1 MKRKRIRALLLSTAL
16 VITQLPMVIMADDF
30 ETENTLVKSI
40 TDWTFINGEQLNNGN
55 LNLDN
60 ISKEN
65 QFSFDEVVAML
76 PTAIN
81 AYIEDEISPSI
92 IDIVGWSCEPFIQD
106 AEDNSLFGDYTFVAE
121 LASGYTLASE
131 ASAIEVRVLLSGTN
145 TYTEN
150 NYIEQGGIKI
160 IYDNGGK
167 VEYTEGSGFTLTKDG
182 SYIISGTWN
191 GTLNANYSN
200 PEAVITVEADVT
212 ADITFSSVDINVS
225 GTKGACAFAITPEG
239 EANITLADGSE
250 NTLKSGKYHAG
261 LEAPEGST
269 LNIDG
274 SGILEATGIGG
285 AGIGGGIGGGGGK
298 ITINGG
304 MVKATGSDDS
314 GAGIGGGGSG
324 AGIGGGGISY
334 DAGDGGEITIQGSAQ
349 VTATGYGGAGIGGG
363 FGEDNGGDG
372 GKITI
377 QGSAQ
382 VTATSYSGAGIGGG
396 IGNGSGGNG
405 GEITISSGTVIAK
418 STIGAGIGGGVGYT
432 FKNGNGGEITISGGT
447 VIAESTDGA
456 GIGGAGI
463 DQRQQNGGNGGNV
476 KISGVDTSIKTKSEN
491 SYDVGGG
498 HGRFS
503 FGTGGSLSVTD
514 GATLIMKNNGTNV
527 SNPIYQNCTIID
539 KNGNRTEYDSN
550 GNIIPTSS
558 SGSYTPSIPKDSYKI
573 SGNSINQS
581 ITRTNLRRLANAGM
595 GLTLE
600 SDMVVMSFD
609 PAALKAILANTTGS
623 KVTFTAMPADLSKSP
638 EIKTIIDSHS
648 AYDFSITYKNNKG
661 VNVPVNAE
669 FPAGSAAIQLNYTP
683 LENESLGR
691 LFMVYIDDKSIE
703 WLNHSS
709 YHNGFMMA
717 GVDHFSTYA
726 VAYKISTP
734 TYTDITDH
742 WAKNDIE
749 FAAARDL
756 FTVSKTNEFSPNASL
771 TYAEFITALGK
782 LAGIQFEASMTD
794 IKADAAYAPYI
805 DWAIQENIIPNRYEL
820 FNLNAPITREQMAD
834 VMMNYAK
841 QIGYIIPDTL
851 VSMPF
856 TDKNLISKESEKAVT
871 ALYQAGIIKGKD
883 GNRFDP
889 LAYVN
894 RAEGSAMLH
903 RFVEIMIDPDT
914 ANGWVRND
922 SGHWLYYQ
930 AGNILTG
937 WQTIDNLTYY
947 FNSYGEMHEGW
958 KLDSENEKWYF
969 WTNDGAVIGWK
980 FIYGKWYFFYED
992 GSMAAN
998 TIIEG
1003 YQLGS
1008 EGSIIY
1014 N

>member
-30 ETENTLVKSI
+30 KTENTLVKSI
-40 TDWTFINGEQLNNGN
+40 TDWTFINDEQLNNGN

-81 AYIEDEISPSI
+81 AYIEDEVSPSTI
-92 IDIVGWSCEPFIQD
+92 GIVGWSCDPFIQD
-106 AEDNSLFGDYTFVAE
+106 PEDNWPLIGDYTFVAE
-121 LASGYTLASE
+121 LANGYTLASE
-131 ASAIEVRVLLSGTN
+131 ASAIEVKVLLSGTN

-160 IYDNGGK
+160 IYDNGGM
-167 VEYTEGSGFTLTKDG
+167 VTYTEGSGFTLIKDG
-182 SYIISGTWN
+182 SYIISGTWSGSLSASAYN
-191 GTLNANYSN
+191 SQF
-200 PEAVITVEADVT
+200 VITVPFGVT
-212 ADITFSSVDINVS
+212 ANVTLDSVTINVNS
-225 GTKGACAFAITPEG
+225 TDYAGAFLVTAGGT
-239 EANITLADGSE
+239 ANIAFDGM
-250 NTLKSGKYHAG
+250 NILTSGSNHAG
-261 LEAPEGST
+261 LEVPENAT
-269 LNIDG
+269 LTLKGGD
-274 SGILEATGIGG
+274 SDSLEATGGGYGSG
-285 AGIGGGIGGGGGK
+285 AGIGGGESANSGK
-298 ITINGG
+298 IAINGG
-304 MVKATGSDDS
+304 NITANGASR

-324 AGIGGGGISY
+324 TY
-334 DAGDGGEITIQGSAQ
+334 DGGSGGTIIISDGTVIANGSN
-349 VTATGYGGAGIGGG
+349 GGAGIGGG
-363 FGEDNGGDG
+363 GGGNGGSSG
-372 GKITI
+372 TI
-377 QGSAQ
+377 IIRNGT
-382 VTATSYSGAGIGGG
+382 VTATGDEGAGIGGG
-396 IGNGSGGNG
+396 NGRLTG
-405 GEITISSGTVIAK
+405 VC
-418 STIGAGIGGGVGYT
+418 AGDGD
-432 FKNGNGGEITISGGT
+432 KITISGGT
-447 VIAESTDGA
+447 VTAMSRYGA
-456 GIGGAGI
+456 GIGGGGSGGSGGSGGAVEIFG
-463 DQRQQNGGNGGNV
+463 QNTTV
-476 KISGVDTSIKTKSEN
+476 TVSS
-491 SYDVGGG
+491 SYGFDVGGG
-498 HGRFS
+498 YDGVFS

-539 KNGNRTEYDSN
+539 KNGNRTEYNSN
-550 GNIIPTSS
+550 ITLPTSS
-558 SGSYTPSIPKDSYKI
+558 SGSIPKDSYKI

-581 ITRTNLRRLANAGM
+581 ITRTNLRRLANAGKS
-595 GLTLE
+595 LTLE

-623 KVTFTAMPADLSKSP
+623 KVTFTVMPADLSKSP
-638 EIKTIIDSHS
+638 EIKTIIDSHP

-683 LENESLGR
+683 LENESLGS
-691 LFMVYIDDKSIE
+691 LFIVYIDDKSIE

-726 VAYKISTP
+726 IAYKISTP

-742 WAKNDIE
+742 WSKNDIE

-756 FTVSKTNEFSPNASL
+756 FTVSKTNEFSPNTSL
-771 TYAEFITALGK
+771 TYAELITALGK
-782 LAGIQFEASMTD
+782 LTGIQPEASVTD

-841 QIGYIIPDTL
+841 QIGYTIPDTL

>member
-1 MKRKRIRALLLSTAL
+1 MTA
-16 VITQLPMVIMADDF
+16 
-30 ETENTLVKSI
+30 
-40 TDWTFINGEQLNNGN
+40 G
-55 LNLDN
+55 
-60 ISKEN
+60 
-65 QFSFDEVVAML
+65 
-76 PTAIN
+76 
-81 AYIEDEISPSI
+81 
-92 IDIVGWSCEPFIQD
+92 
-106 AEDNSLFGDYTFVAE
+106 
-121 LASGYTLASE
+121 
-131 ASAIEVRVLLSGTN
+131 GT
-145 TYTEN
+145 
-150 NYIEQGGIKI
+150 
-160 IYDNGGK
+160 
-167 VEYTEGSGFTLTKDG
+167 
-182 SYIISGTWN
+182 
-191 GTLNANYSN
+191 
-200 PEAVITVEADVT
+200 
-212 ADITFSSVDINVS
+212 
-225 GTKGACAFAITPEG
+225 
-239 EANITLADGSE
+239 ANIAFDGM
-250 NTLKSGKYHAG
+250 NILTSGSNHAG
-261 LEAPEGST
+261 LEVPENAT
-269 LNIDG
+269 LTLKGGD
-274 SGILEATGIGG
+274 SDSLEATGGGYGSG
-285 AGIGGGIGGGGGK
+285 AGIGGGESANSGK
-298 ITINGG
+298 IAINGG
-304 MVKATGSDDS
+304 NITANGASR

-324 AGIGGGGISY
+324 TY
-334 DAGDGGEITIQGSAQ
+334 DGGSGGTIIISDGTVIANGSN
-349 VTATGYGGAGIGGG
+349 GGAGIGGG
-363 FGEDNGGDG
+363 GGGNGGSSG
-372 GKITI
+372 TI
-377 QGSAQ
+377 IIRNGT
-382 VTATSYSGAGIGGG
+382 VTATGDEGAGIGGG
-396 IGNGSGGNG
+396 NGRLTG
-405 GEITISSGTVIAK
+405 VC
-418 STIGAGIGGGVGYT
+418 AGDGD
-432 FKNGNGGEITISGGT
+432 KITISGGT
-447 VIAESTDGA
+447 VTAMSRYGA
-456 GIGGAGI
+456 GIGGGGSGGSGGSGGAVEIFG
-463 DQRQQNGGNGGNV
+463 QNTTV
-476 KISGVDTSIKTKSEN
+476 TVSS
-491 SYDVGGG
+491 SYGFDVGGG
-498 HGRFS
+498 YDGVFS

-539 KNGNRTEYDSN
+539 KNGNRTEYNSN
-550 GNIIPTSS
+550 ITLPTSS
-558 SGSYTPSIPKDSYKI
+558 SGSIPKDSYKI

-581 ITRTNLRRLANAGM
+581 ITRTNLRRLANAGKS
-595 GLTLE
+595 LTLE

-623 KVTFTAMPADLSKSP
+623 KVTFTVMPADLSKSP
-638 EIKTIIDSHS
+638 EIKTIIDSHP

-683 LENESLGR
+683 LENESLGS
-691 LFMVYIDDKSIE
+691 LFIVYIDDKSIE

-726 VAYKISTP
+726 IAYKISTP

-756 FTVSKTNEFSPNASL
+756 FTVSKTNEFSPNTSL
-771 TYAEFITALGK
+771 TYAELITALGK
-782 LAGIQFEASMTD
+782 LTGIQPEASVTD

-841 QIGYIIPDTL
+841 QIGYTIPDTL

>member
-30 ETENTLVKSI
+30 KTENTLVKSI
-40 TDWTFINGEQLNNGN
+40 TDWTFINDEQLNNGN

-81 AYIEDEISPSI
+81 AYIEDEVSPSTI
-92 IDIVGWSCEPFIQD
+92 GIVGWSCDPFIQD
-106 AEDNSLFGDYTFVAE
+106 PEDNWPLIGDYTFVAE
-121 LASGYTLASE
+121 LANGYTLASE
-131 ASAIEVRVLLSGTN
+131 ASAIEVKVLLSGTN

-160 IYDNGGK
+160 IYDNGGM
-167 VEYTEGSGFTLTKDG
+167 VTYTEGSGFTLIKDG
-182 SYIISGTWN
+182 SYIISGTWSGSLSASAYN
-191 GTLNANYSN
+191 SQF
-200 PEAVITVEADVT
+200 VITVPFGVT
-212 ADITFSSVDINVS
+212 ANVTLDSVTINVNS
-225 GTKGACAFAITPEG
+225 TDYAGAFLVTAGGT
-239 EANITLADGSE
+239 ANIAFDGM
-250 NTLKSGKYHAG
+250 NILTSGSNHAG
-261 LEAPEGST
+261 LEVPENAT
-269 LNIDG
+269 LTLKGGD
-274 SGILEATGIGG
+274 SDSLEATGGGYGSG
-285 AGIGGGIGGGGGK
+285 AGIGGGESANSGK
-298 ITINGG
+298 IAINGG
-304 MVKATGSDDS
+304 NITANGASR

-324 AGIGGGGISY
+324 TY
-334 DAGDGGEITIQGSAQ
+334 DGGSGGTIIISDGTVIANGSN
-349 VTATGYGGAGIGGG
+349 GGAGIGGG
-363 FGEDNGGDG
+363 GGGNGGSSG
-372 GKITI
+372 TI
-377 QGSAQ
+377 IIRNGT
-382 VTATSYSGAGIGGG
+382 VTATGDEGAGIGGG
-396 IGNGSGGNG
+396 NGRLTG
-405 GEITISSGTVIAK
+405 VC
-418 STIGAGIGGGVGYT
+418 AGDGD
-432 FKNGNGGEITISGGT
+432 KITISGGT
-447 VIAESTDGA
+447 VTAMSRYGA
-456 GIGGAGI
+456 GIGGGGSGGSGGSGGAVEIFG
-463 DQRQQNGGNGGNV
+463 QNTTV
-476 KISGVDTSIKTKSEN
+476 TVSS
-491 SYDVGGG
+491 SYGFDVGGG
-498 HGRFS
+498 YDGVFS

-539 KNGNRTEYDSN
+539 KNGNRTEYNSN
-550 GNIIPTSS
+550 ITLPTSS
-558 SGSYTPSIPKDSYKI
+558 SGSIPKDSYKI

-581 ITRTNLRRLANAGM
+581 ITRTNLRRLANAGKS
-595 GLTLE
+595 LTLE

-623 KVTFTAMPADLSKSP
+623 KVTFTVMPADLSKSP
-638 EIKTIIDSHS
+638 EIKTIIDSHP

-683 LENESLGR
+683 LENESLGS
-691 LFMVYIDDKSIE
+691 LFIVYIDDKSIE

-726 VAYKISTP
+726 IAYKISTP

-756 FTVSKTNEFSPNASL
+756 FTVSKTNEFSPNTSL
-771 TYAEFITALGK
+771 TYAELITALGK
-782 LAGIQFEASMTD
+782 LTGIQPEASVTD

-841 QIGYIIPDTL
+841 QIGYTIPDTL

>member
-16 VITQLPMVIMADDF
+16 VITQLPMVVMAEDF
-30 ETENTLVKSI
+30 ETENNLVKSI
-40 TDWTFINGEQLNNGN
+40 TDWTFIDDEQLNNGN

-65 QFSFDEVVAML
+65 QFSFNEVVAML

-81 AYIEDEISPSI
+81 AYLEDEISPSA

-106 AEDNSLFGDYTFVAE
+106 AEDNWPLIGDYTFVAE
-121 LASGYTLASE
+121 LASGYTLAAE
-131 ASAIEVRVLLSGTN
+131 ASAIKVKVLLSGTN

-150 NYIEQGGIKI
+150 NYIEQYGIKI
-160 IYDNGGK
+160 IFDNGGE
-167 VEYTEGSGFTLTKDG
+167 VTYTEGSGFTLTKDG
-182 SYIISGTWN
+182 NYIISGTWSGN
-191 GTLNANYSN
+191 LSASTVSK
-200 PEAVITVEADVT
+200 EAVITVPSGVT
-212 ADITFSSVDINVS
+212 
-225 GTKGACAFAITPEG
+225 
-239 EANITLADGSE
+239 ANITLNSVIIDVNSTDYAGAFLVAAGGTANIALDGM
-250 NTLKSGKYHAG
+250 NILISGKWRAG
-261 LEAPEGST
+261 LEVPENAT
-269 LNIDG
+269 LTLKGGD
-274 SGILEATGIGG
+274 SDSLKATGGGSDFGG
-285 AGIGGGIGGGGGK
+285 AGIGGGESANSGKIAINGGNITATGGYGGGAGIGGGGGGDHYGGSGGTIIISAGTVIANSSDGGAGIGGGGGGNGGSSGTIIIRDGTVTATGGNGAGIGGGSGGPNGVLGGGDGDK
-298 ITINGG
+298 ITISGG
-304 MVKATGSDDS
+304 SVTATSS
-314 GAGIGGGGSG
+314 PGAGIGGGGSRV
-324 AGIGGGGISY
+324 S
-334 DAGDGGEITIQGSAQ
+334 
-349 VTATGYGGAGIGGG
+349 
-363 FGEDNGGDG
+363 
-372 GKITI
+372 K
-377 QGSAQ
+377 
-382 VTATSYSGAGIGGG
+382 
-396 IGNGSGGNG
+396 GGNG
-405 GEITISSGTVIAK
+405 GAVEIFGQNTTVTVSS
-418 STIGAGIGGGVGYT
+418 
-432 FKNGNGGEITISGGT
+432 
-447 VIAESTDGA
+447 
-456 GIGGAGI
+456 
-463 DQRQQNGGNGGNV
+463 
-476 KISGVDTSIKTKSEN
+476 
-491 SYDVGGG
+491 SYGFDVGSGKKNYL
-498 HGRFS
+498 
-503 FGTGGSLSVTD
+503 GGSLSVKD
-514 GATLIMKNNGTNV
+514 GATLIMKNNSTNV
-527 SNPIYQNCTIID
+527 SNPVYQNCIIID
-539 KNGNRTEYDSN
+539 KNGNRTEYDSY
-550 GNIIPTSS
+550 GNITLPTSS

-581 ITRTNLRRLANAGM
+581 ITRTNLRKLANAGKS
-595 GLTLE
+595 LTLE

-638 EIKTIIDSHS
+638 EIKTIIGSHP

-683 LENESLGR
+683 LANESLGS

-709 YHNGFMMA
+709 YHNGFMVA
-717 GVDHFSTYA
+717 GVDHFSTYGI
-726 VAYKISTP
+726 AYKISTP

-749 FAAARDL
+749 FVAARDL
-756 FTVSKTNEFSPNASL
+756 FTVSKINEFSPDASL
-771 TYAEFITALGK
+771 TYAELITALGK
-782 LAGIQFEASMTD
+782 LAGIQFEASITD
-794 IKADAAYAPYI
+794 ITADAAYAPYI
-805 DWAIQENIIPNRYEL
+805 DWAIKENIIPNRYEL
-820 FNLNAPITREQMAD
+820 LNLNAPITREQMAD

-841 QIGYIIPDTL
+841 QIGYTIPDTL

-937 WQTIDNLTYY
+937 WQSIDNLTYY

-969 WTNDGAVIGWK
+969 WTNDGAVTDWK

>member
-1 MKRKRIRALLLSTAL
+1 MKQKRIRALLLSTAL
-16 VITQLPMVIMADDF
+16 VITQLPMVVMADDF

-40 TDWTFINGEQLNNGN
+40 TDWTFINDEQLNNGN

-65 QFSFDEVVAML
+65 QLSFDEVVAML
-76 PTAIN
+76 PNAIN
-81 AYIEDEISPSI
+81 AYIEDETSPSTI
-92 IDIVGWSCEPFIQD
+92 GIVGWSCEPFIQD
-106 AEDNSLFGDYTFVAE
+106 AEDNWPLIGDYTFVAE
-121 LASGYTLASE
+121 LASEYTLASE
-131 ASAIEVRVLLSGTN
+131 AAAIKVKVLLSGTN
-145 TYTEN
+145 IYTVN
-150 NYIEQGGIKI
+150 NYIEQDGIKI
-160 IYDNGGK
+160 IFDNGGE
-167 VEYTEGSGFTLTKDG
+167 VAYTEDSGFTLKSSGGGNGDG
-182 SYIISGTWN
+182 GTITISG
-191 GTLNANYSN
+191 G
-200 PEAVITVEADVT
+200 TVEAMGR
-212 ADITFSSVDINVS
+212 A
-225 GTKGACAFAITPEG
+225 
-239 EANITLADGSE
+239 
-250 NTLKSGKYHAG
+250 
-261 LEAPEGST
+261 
-269 LNIDG
+269 
-274 SGILEATGIGG
+274 GG
-285 AGIGGGIGGGGGK
+285 AGIGGGDCFNQIIGGG
-298 ITINGG
+298 
-304 MVKATGSDDS
+304 TGSGGTVSIS
-314 GAGIGGGGSG
+314 G
-324 AGIGGGGISY
+324 
-334 DAGDGGEITIQGSAQ
+334 QGTS
-349 VTATGYGGAGIGGG
+349 VTATG
-363 FGEDNGGDG
+363 DG
-372 GKITI
+372 G
-377 QGSAQ
+377 
-382 VTATSYSGAGIGGG
+382 
-396 IGNGSGGNG
+396 
-405 GEITISSGTVIAK
+405 
-418 STIGAGIGGGVGYT
+418 
-432 FKNGNGGEITISGGT
+432 
-447 VIAESTDGA
+447 
-456 GIGGAGI
+456 
-463 DQRQQNGGNGGNV
+463 
-476 KISGVDTSIKTKSEN
+476 
-491 SYDVGGG
+491 YDVGSGNNSG
-498 HGRFS
+498 S
-503 FGTGGSLSVTD
+503 DSGSLSVTD
-514 GATLIMKNNGTNV
+514 GATLEMKNKGTNV

-539 KNGNRTEYDSN
+539 KNGNRTEYNSN
-550 GNIIPTSS
+550 DNITLSTSS
-558 SGSYTPSIPKDSYKI
+558 SGSIPKDSYKI

-581 ITRTNLRRLANAGM
+581 ITRTNLRRLANAGKS
-595 GLTLE
+595 LTLE

-609 PAALKAILANTTGS
+609 PAALKVILANTTGS

-638 EIKTIIDSHS
+638 EIKTIIGSHP

-683 LENESLGR
+683 SKNESLGS

-726 VAYKISTP
+726 IAYKISTP
-734 TYTDITDH
+734 TYTDITDY

-749 FAAARDL
+749 FVAARDL
-756 FTVSKTNEFSPNASL
+756 FTVSKTNELTPNASL
-771 TYAEFITALGK
+771 TYAELITALGK
-782 LAGIQFEASMTD
+782 LAGIQLEVSMTD

-841 QIGYIIPDTL
+841 QIGYTILDTL

-903 RFVEIMIDPDT
+903 RFVEIMINPDT

>member
-1 MKRKRIRALLLSTAL
+1 MKQKRIRALLLSTAL
-16 VITQLPMVIMADDF
+16 VITQLPMVVMADDF

-40 TDWTFINGEQLNNGN
+40 TDWTFINDEQLNNGN

-65 QFSFDEVVAML
+65 QLSFDEVVAML
-76 PTAIN
+76 PNAIN
-81 AYIEDEISPSI
+81 AYIEDETSPSTI
-92 IDIVGWSCEPFIQD
+92 GIVGWSCEPFIQD
-106 AEDNSLFGDYTFVAE
+106 AEDNWPLIGDYTFVAE
-121 LASGYTLASE
+121 LASEYTLASE
-131 ASAIEVRVLLSGTN
+131 AAAIKVKVLLSGTN
-145 TYTEN
+145 IYTVN
-150 NYIEQGGIKI
+150 NYIEQDGIKI
-160 IYDNGGK
+160 IFDNGGE
-167 VEYTEGSGFTLTKDG
+167 VAYTEDSGFTLKSSGGYTV
-182 SYIISGTWN
+182 SGTWN
-191 GTLNANYSN
+191 GHLTASAGNYHH
-200 PEAVITVEADVT
+200 VITVPSGVT
-212 ADITFSSVDINVS
+212 ANVTLDSVTIDVHDTDYAGAFLVAAGGKVNFNLL
-225 GTKGACAFAITPEG
+225 GTS
-239 EANITLADGSE
+239 TLA
-250 NTLKSGKYHAG
+250 SGHSCAG
-261 LEAPEGST
+261 LQVPETAEVT
-269 LNIDG
+269 LDG
-274 SGILEATGIGG
+274 SGKLMATGGINGAGFGGGFGGDGGTIKISGGMVTATGNSGG
-285 AGIGGGIGGGGGK
+285 AGIGGGDGGDGGT
-298 ITINGG
+298 ITISGG
-304 MVKATGSDDS
+304 TVKATGINS
-314 GAGIGGGGSG
+314 GAGIGGGNC
-324 AGIGGGGISY
+324 
-334 DAGDGGEITIQGSAQ
+334 GDGGTIKISGGT
-349 VTATGYGGAGIGGG
+349 VTAISGGTIAIGGGAGIGGG
-363 FGEDNGGDG
+363 NGDG
-372 GKITI
+372 GT
-377 QGSAQ
+377 
-382 VTATSYSGAGIGGG
+382 
-396 IGNGSGGNG
+396 
-405 GEITISSGTVIAK
+405 
-418 STIGAGIGGGVGYT
+418 
-432 FKNGNGGEITISGGT
+432 ITISGGT
-447 VIAESTDGA
+447 VEAMGRAGGA
-456 GIGGAGI
+456 GIGGGDCFNQI
-463 DQRQQNGGNGGNV
+463 IGGGTGSGGTV
-476 KISGVDTSIKTKSEN
+476 SISGQGTSVTATGDGG
-491 SYDVGGG
+491 YDVGSGNNSG
-498 HGRFS
+498 S
-503 FGTGGSLSVTD
+503 DSGSLSVTD
-514 GATLIMKNNGTNV
+514 GATLEMKNKGTNV

-539 KNGNRTEYDSN
+539 KNGNRTEYNSN
-550 GNIIPTSS
+550 DNITLSTSS
-558 SGSYTPSIPKDSYKI
+558 SGSIPKDSYKI

-581 ITRTNLRRLANAGM
+581 ITRTNLRRLANAGKS
-595 GLTLE
+595 LTLE

-609 PAALKAILANTTGS
+609 PAALKVILANTTGS

-638 EIKTIIDSHS
+638 EIKTIIGSHP

-669 FPAGSAAIQLNYTP
+669 FPTGSAAIQLNYTP
-683 LENESLGR
+683 SKNESLGS

-726 VAYKISTP
+726 IAYKISTP
-734 TYTDITDH
+734 TYTDITDY

-749 FAAARDL
+749 FVAARDL
-756 FTVSKTNEFSPNASL
+756 FTVSKTNELTPNASL
-771 TYAEFITALGK
+771 TYAELITALGK
-782 LAGIQFEASMTD
+782 LAGIQLEVSMTD

-841 QIGYIIPDTL
+841 QIGYTILDTL

-903 RFVEIMIDPDT
+903 RFVEIMINPDT

>member
-40 TDWTFINGEQLNNGN
+40 TDWTFINDEQLNNGN

-81 AYIEDEISPSI
+81 AYIEDETSPSTIGI
-92 IDIVGWSCEPFIQD
+92 ISWSCEPFIQD
-106 AEDNSLFGDYTFVAE
+106 AKDNWPLIGDYTFVAE

-131 ASAIEVRVLLSGTN
+131 AAAIEVRVLLSGTN
-145 TYTEN
+145 TYAN
-150 NYIEQGGIKI
+150 NNCIEQGGIKI
-160 IYDNGGK
+160 IYDNGGE
-167 VEYTEGSGFTLTKDG
+167 VEYMEGNGFTLIKDG
-182 SYIISGTWN
+182 SYIISGTWS
-191 GTLNANYSN
+191 GTLNAGYNN
-200 PEAVITVEADVT
+200 LKTVITVASGVT
-212 ADITFSSVDINVS
+212 
-225 GTKGACAFAITPEG
+225 
-239 EANITLADGSE
+239 ANITLNSVIIDVNSTDYAGAFLVAAGGTANIALDGM
-250 NTLKSGKYHAG
+250 NILISGKWRAG
-261 LEAPEGST
+261 LEVPENAT
-269 LNIDG
+269 LTLKGGDSDSLMATGGG
-274 SGILEATGIGG
+274 SGL
-285 AGIGGGIGGGGGK
+285 
-298 ITINGG
+298 
-304 MVKATGSDDS
+304 S
-314 GAGIGGGGSG
+314 GAGIGGGGGGNGGKIAINGGNITANGASSG
-324 AGIGGGGISY
+324 AGIGGGFS
-334 DAGDGGEITIQGSAQ
+334 GSN
-349 VTATGYGGAGIGGG
+349 GSNGGAVEIFGQNTTVTVSSSYG
-363 FGEDNGGDG
+363 F
-372 GKITI
+372 
-377 QGSAQ
+377 
-382 VTATSYSGAGIGGG
+382 
-396 IGNGSGGNG
+396 
-405 GEITISSGTVIAK
+405 
-418 STIGAGIGGGVGYT
+418 
-432 FKNGNGGEITISGGT
+432 
-447 VIAESTDGA
+447 
-456 GIGGAGI
+456 
-463 DQRQQNGGNGGNV
+463 
-476 KISGVDTSIKTKSEN
+476 
-491 SYDVGGG
+491 DVGGG
-498 HGRFS
+498 YSPFS

-550 GNIIPTSS
+550 GNIILPTSS

-573 SGNSINQS
+573 AGNSINQS
-581 ITRTNLRRLANAGM
+581 ITRTNLRRLANAGKS
-595 GLTLE
+595 LTLE

-638 EIKTIIDSHS
+638 EIKTIIGSHP

-669 FPAGSAAIQLNYTP
+669 FPAGSAAIQLKYTP
-683 LENESLGR
+683 SDNESLGR

-717 GVDHFSTYA
+717 GIDHFSTYA
-726 VAYKISTP
+726 IAYKISTL
-734 TYTDITDH
+734 TYTDITNH

-756 FTVSKTNEFSPNASL
+756 FTVSKTNEFSPNTSL

-820 FNLNAPITREQMAD
+820 FNLNAPIIREQMAD

-841 QIGYIIPDTL
+841 QIGYTIPDTL

-856 TDKNLISKESEKAVT
+856 TDKNQISKESEKAVT

-903 RFVEIMIDPDT
+903 RFVEIMVDPDT

-958 KLDSENEKWYF
+958 KLDSDNEKWYF
-969 WTNDGAVIGWK
+969 WINDGAVIGWK

-992 GSMAAN
+992 GTMAAN

>member
-40 TDWTFINGEQLNNGN
+40 TDWTFINDEQLNNGN

-81 AYIEDEISPSI
+81 AYIEDETSPSTIGI
-92 IDIVGWSCEPFIQD
+92 ISWSCEPFIQD
-106 AEDNSLFGDYTFVAE
+106 AKDNWPLIGDYTFVAE

-131 ASAIEVRVLLSGTN
+131 AAAIEVRVLLSGTN
-145 TYTEN
+145 TYAN
-150 NYIEQGGIKI
+150 NNCIEQGGIKI
-160 IYDNGGK
+160 IYDNGGE
-167 VEYTEGSGFTLTKDG
+167 VEYMEGNGFTLIKDG
-182 SYIISGTWN
+182 SYIISGTWS
-191 GTLNANYSN
+191 GTLNAGYNN
-200 PEAVITVEADVT
+200 LKTVITVASGVT
-212 ADITFSSVDINVS
+212 
-225 GTKGACAFAITPEG
+225 
-239 EANITLADGSE
+239 ANITLNSVIIDVNSTDYAGAFLVAAGGTANIALDGM
-250 NTLKSGKYHAG
+250 NILISGKWRAG
-261 LEAPEGST
+261 LEVPENAT
-269 LNIDG
+269 LTLKGGDSDSLMATGGG
-274 SGILEATGIGG
+274 SGL
-285 AGIGGGIGGGGGK
+285 
-298 ITINGG
+298 
-304 MVKATGSDDS
+304 S
-314 GAGIGGGGSG
+314 GAGIGGGGGGNGGKIAINGGNITANGASSG
-324 AGIGGGGISY
+324 AGIGGGGGGAY
-334 DAGDGGEITIQGSAQ
+334 DDGGSGGTIIISDGTVIASSSA
-349 VTATGYGGAGIGGG
+349 GGAGIGGG
-363 FGEDNGGDG
+363 GGGNGGSSGTIIIRDG
-372 GKITI
+372 T
-377 QGSAQ
+377 
-382 VTATSYSGAGIGGG
+382 VTATGGNEGAGIGGG
-396 IGNGSGGNG
+396 FSGSNGSNG
-405 GEITISSGTVIAK
+405 GAVEIFGQNTTVTVSS
-418 STIGAGIGGGVGYT
+418 
-432 FKNGNGGEITISGGT
+432 
-447 VIAESTDGA
+447 
-456 GIGGAGI
+456 
-463 DQRQQNGGNGGNV
+463 
-476 KISGVDTSIKTKSEN
+476 
-491 SYDVGGG
+491 SYGFDVGGG
-498 HGRFS
+498 YSPFS

-539 KNGNRTEYDSN
+539 KNGNRAEYDSN
-550 GNIIPTSS
+550 GNIILPTSS

-573 SGNSINQS
+573 AGNSINQS
-581 ITRTNLRRLANAGM
+581 ITRTNLRRLANAGKS
-595 GLTLE
+595 LTLE

-638 EIKTIIDSHS
+638 EIKTIIGSHP

-669 FPAGSAAIQLNYTP
+669 FPAGSAAIQLKYTP
-683 LENESLGR
+683 SDNESLGR

-717 GVDHFSTYA
+717 GIDHFSTYA
-726 VAYKISTP
+726 IAYKISTL
-734 TYTDITDH
+734 TYTDITNH

-756 FTVSKTNEFSPNASL
+756 FTVSKTNEFSPNTSL

-820 FNLNAPITREQMAD
+820 FNLNAPIIREQMAD

-841 QIGYIIPDTL
+841 QIGYTIPDTL

-856 TDKNLISKESEKAVT
+856 TDKNQISKESEKAVT

-903 RFVEIMIDPDT
+903 RFVEIMVDPDT

-958 KLDSENEKWYF
+958 KLDSDNEKWYF
-969 WTNDGAVIGWK
+969 WINDGAVIGWK

-992 GSMAAN
+992 GTMAAN

>member
-1 MKRKRIRALLLSTAL
+1 MKQKRIRALLLSTAL
-16 VITQLPMVIMADDF
+16 VITQLPMVVMADDF

-40 TDWTFINGEQLNNGN
+40 TDWTFINDEQLNNGN

-65 QFSFDEVVAML
+65 QLSFDEVVAML
-76 PTAIN
+76 PNAIN
-81 AYIEDEISPSI
+81 AYIEDETSPSTI
-92 IDIVGWSCEPFIQD
+92 GIVGWSCEPFIQD
-106 AEDNSLFGDYTFVAE
+106 AEDNWPLIGDYTFVAE
-121 LASGYTLASE
+121 LASEYTLASE
-131 ASAIEVRVLLSGTN
+131 AAAIKVKVLLSGTN
-145 TYTEN
+145 IYTVN
-150 NYIEQGGIKI
+150 NYIEQDGIKI
-160 IYDNGGK
+160 IFDNGGE
-167 VEYTEGSGFTLTKDG
+167 VAYTEDSGFTLKSSGGYTV
-182 SYIISGTWN
+182 SGTWN
-191 GTLNANYSN
+191 GHLTASAGNYHH
-200 PEAVITVEADVT
+200 VITVPSGVT
-212 ADITFSSVDINVS
+212 ANVTLDSVTIDVHDTDYAGAFLVAAGGKVNFNLL
-225 GTKGACAFAITPEG
+225 GTS
-239 EANITLADGSE
+239 TLASGHSCDGLQVPE
-250 NTLKSGKYHAG
+250 TAEVTL
-261 LEAPEGST
+261 
-269 LNIDG
+269 DG
-274 SGILEATGIGG
+274 SGKLMATGGINGAGFGGGVCGDVVTINIGIGGGNGDGGTITISGGTVEAMGRAGG
-285 AGIGGGIGGGGGK
+285 AGIGGGDCFNQIIGGG
-298 ITINGG
+298 
-304 MVKATGSDDS
+304 TGSGGTVSIS
-314 GAGIGGGGSG
+314 G
-324 AGIGGGGISY
+324 
-334 DAGDGGEITIQGSAQ
+334 QGTS
-349 VTATGYGGAGIGGG
+349 VTATG
-363 FGEDNGGDG
+363 DG
-372 GKITI
+372 G
-377 QGSAQ
+377 
-382 VTATSYSGAGIGGG
+382 
-396 IGNGSGGNG
+396 
-405 GEITISSGTVIAK
+405 
-418 STIGAGIGGGVGYT
+418 
-432 FKNGNGGEITISGGT
+432 
-447 VIAESTDGA
+447 
-456 GIGGAGI
+456 
-463 DQRQQNGGNGGNV
+463 
-476 KISGVDTSIKTKSEN
+476 
-491 SYDVGGG
+491 YDVGSGNNSG
-498 HGRFS
+498 S
-503 FGTGGSLSVTD
+503 DSGSLSVTD
-514 GATLIMKNNGTNV
+514 GATLEMKNKGTNV

-539 KNGNRTEYDSN
+539 KNGNRTEYNSN
-550 GNIIPTSS
+550 DNITLSTSS
-558 SGSYTPSIPKDSYKI
+558 SGSIPKDSYKI

-581 ITRTNLRRLANAGM
+581 ITRTNLRRLANAGKS
-595 GLTLE
+595 LTLE

-609 PAALKAILANTTGS
+609 PAALKVILANTTGS

-638 EIKTIIDSHS
+638 EIKTIIGSHP

-683 LENESLGR
+683 SKNESLGS

-726 VAYKISTP
+726 IAYKISTP
-734 TYTDITDH
+734 TYTDITDY

-749 FAAARDL
+749 FVAARDL
-756 FTVSKTNEFSPNASL
+756 FTVSKTNELTPNASL
-771 TYAEFITALGK
+771 TYAELITALGK
-782 LAGIQFEASMTD
+782 LAGIQLEVSMTD

-841 QIGYIIPDTL
+841 QIGYTILDTL

-903 RFVEIMIDPDT
+903 RFVEIMINPDT

>member
-1 MKRKRIRALLLSTAL
+1 M
-16 VITQLPMVIMADDF
+16 D
-30 ETENTLVKSI
+30 
-40 TDWTFINGEQLNNGN
+40 NN
-55 LNLDN
+55 L
-60 ISKEN
+60 
-65 QFSFDEVVAML
+65 
-76 PTAIN
+76 
-81 AYIEDEISPSI
+81 
-92 IDIVGWSCEPFIQD
+92 
-106 AEDNSLFGDYTFVAE
+106 
-121 LASGYTLASE
+121 
-131 ASAIEVRVLLSGTN
+131 
-145 TYTEN
+145 
-150 NYIEQGGIKI
+150 
-160 IYDNGGK
+160 
-167 VEYTEGSGFTLTKDG
+167 
-182 SYIISGTWN
+182 
-191 GTLNANYSN
+191 
-200 PEAVITVEADVT
+200 
-212 ADITFSSVDINVS
+212 
-225 GTKGACAFAITPEG
+225 
-239 EANITLADGSE
+239 
-250 NTLKSGKYHAG
+250 
-261 LEAPEGST
+261 
-269 LNIDG
+269 
-274 SGILEATGIGG
+274 
-285 AGIGGGIGGGGGK
+285 
-298 ITINGG
+298 
-304 MVKATGSDDS
+304 
-314 GAGIGGGGSG
+314 
-324 AGIGGGGISY
+324 
-334 DAGDGGEITIQGSAQ
+334 
-349 VTATGYGGAGIGGG
+349 
-363 FGEDNGGDG
+363 
-372 GKITI
+372 
-377 QGSAQ
+377 
-382 VTATSYSGAGIGGG
+382 
-396 IGNGSGGNG
+396 
-405 GEITISSGTVIAK
+405 
-418 STIGAGIGGGVGYT
+418 
-432 FKNGNGGEITISGGT
+432 
-447 VIAESTDGA
+447 
-456 GIGGAGI
+456 
-463 DQRQQNGGNGGNV
+463 
-476 KISGVDTSIKTKSEN
+476 
-491 SYDVGGG
+491 
-498 HGRFS
+498 
-503 FGTGGSLSVTD
+503 GGSLSVTD

-527 SNPIYQNCTIID
+527 SNPNYQNCTIID

-581 ITRTNLRRLANAGM
+581 ITRTNLRRLANAGKS
-595 GLTLE
+595 LTLE

-609 PAALKAILANTTGS
+609 PAALKVILANTTGS

-638 EIKTIIDSHS
+638 EIKTIIGSHP

-669 FPAGSAAIQLNYTP
+669 FPASSAAIQLKYTP
-683 LENESLGR
+683 SDNESLGR

-726 VAYKISTP
+726 IAYKISTP

-742 WAKNDIE
+742 SAKNDIE
-749 FAAARDL
+749 FVAARDL
-756 FTVSKTNEFSPNASL
+756 FTVSKINEFSPNANL
-771 TYAEFITALGK
+771 TYAELITALGK
-782 LAGIQFEASMTD
+782 LAGIQLEVSMTD

-805 DWAIQENIIPNRYEL
+805 DWAIQENIIPNRHEL

-841 QIGYIIPDTL
+841 QIGYTIPDTL

-937 WQTIDNLTYY
+937 WQIIDNLTYY

>member
-1 MKRKRIRALLLSTAL
+1 MKQKRIRALLLSTAL
-16 VITQLPMVIMADDF
+16 VITQLPMVVMADDF

-40 TDWTFINGEQLNNGN
+40 TDWTFINDEQLNNGN

-65 QFSFDEVVAML
+65 QLSFDEVVAML
-76 PTAIN
+76 PNAIN
-81 AYIEDEISPSI
+81 AYIEDETSPSTI
-92 IDIVGWSCEPFIQD
+92 GIVGWSCEPFIQD
-106 AEDNSLFGDYTFVAE
+106 AEDNWPLIGDYTFVAE
-121 LASGYTLASE
+121 LASEYTLASE
-131 ASAIEVRVLLSGTN
+131 AAAIKVKVLLSGTN
-145 TYTEN
+145 IYTVN
-150 NYIEQGGIKI
+150 NYIEQDGIKI
-160 IYDNGGK
+160 IFDNGGE
-167 VEYTEGSGFTLTKDG
+167 VAYTEDSGFTLKSSGGYTV
-182 SYIISGTWN
+182 SGTWN
-191 GTLNANYSN
+191 GHLTASAGNYHH
-200 PEAVITVEADVT
+200 VITVPSGVT
-212 ADITFSSVDINVS
+212 ANVTLDSVTIDVHDTDYAGAFLVAAGGKVNFNLL
-225 GTKGACAFAITPEG
+225 GTS
-239 EANITLADGSE
+239 TLA
-250 NTLKSGKYHAG
+250 SGHSCAG
-261 LEAPEGST
+261 LQVPETAEVT
-269 LNIDG
+269 LDG
-274 SGILEATGIGG
+274 SGKLMATGGINGAGFGGGFGGDGGTIKISGGMVTATGNSGG
-285 AGIGGGIGGGGGK
+285 AGIGGGDGGDGGT
-298 ITINGG
+298 ITISGG
-304 MVKATGSDDS
+304 TVKATGINS
-314 GAGIGGGGSG
+314 GAGIGGGNCGDGGTIKISGGTVTAISGGTIAIGGG
-324 AGIGGGGISY
+324 AGIGGGGN
-334 DAGDGGEITIQGSAQ
+334 GDGGTITISGGTVEAMGR
-349 VTATGYGGAGIGGG
+349 AGGAGIGGG
-363 FGEDNGGDG
+363 DCFNQ
-372 GKITI
+372 I
-377 QGSAQ
+377 
-382 VTATSYSGAGIGGG
+382 IGGG
-396 IGNGSGGNG
+396 TG
-405 GEITISSGTVIAK
+405 
-418 STIGAGIGGGVGYT
+418 
-432 FKNGNGGEITISGGT
+432 SGGT
-447 VIAESTDGA
+447 VS
-456 GIGGAGI
+456 
-463 DQRQQNGGNGGNV
+463 
-476 KISGVDTSIKTKSEN
+476 ISGQGTSVTATGDGG
-491 SYDVGGG
+491 YDVGSGNNSG
-498 HGRFS
+498 S
-503 FGTGGSLSVTD
+503 DSGSLSVTD
-514 GATLIMKNNGTNV
+514 GATLEMKNKGTNV

-539 KNGNRTEYDSN
+539 KNGNRTEYNSN
-550 GNIIPTSS
+550 DNITLSTSS
-558 SGSYTPSIPKDSYKI
+558 SGSIPKDSYKI

-581 ITRTNLRRLANAGM
+581 ITRTNLRRLANAGKS
-595 GLTLE
+595 LTLE

-609 PAALKAILANTTGS
+609 PAALKVILANTTGS

-638 EIKTIIDSHS
+638 EIKTIIGSHP

-683 LENESLGR
+683 SKNESLGS

-726 VAYKISTP
+726 IAYKISTP
-734 TYTDITDH
+734 TYTDITDY

-749 FAAARDL
+749 FVAARDL
-756 FTVSKTNEFSPNASL
+756 FTVSKTNELTPNASL
-771 TYAEFITALGK
+771 TYAELITALGK
-782 LAGIQFEASMTD
+782 LAGIQLEVSMTD

-841 QIGYIIPDTL
+841 QIGYTILDTL

-903 RFVEIMIDPDT
+903 RFVEIMINPDT

>member
-40 TDWTFINGEQLNNGN
+40 TDWTFINDEQLNNGN

-81 AYIEDEISPSI
+81 AYIEDETSPSTIGI
-92 IDIVGWSCEPFIQD
+92 ISWSCEPFIQD
-106 AEDNSLFGDYTFVAE
+106 AKDNWPLIGDYTFVAE

-131 ASAIEVRVLLSGTN
+131 AAAIEVRVLLSGTN
-145 TYTEN
+145 TYAN
-150 NYIEQGGIKI
+150 NNCIEQGGIKI
-160 IYDNGGK
+160 IYDNGGE
-167 VEYTEGSGFTLTKDG
+167 VEYMEGNGFTLIKDG
-182 SYIISGTWN
+182 SYIISGTWS
-191 GTLNANYSN
+191 GTLNAGYNN
-200 PEAVITVEADVT
+200 LKTVITVASGVT
-212 ADITFSSVDINVS
+212 
-225 GTKGACAFAITPEG
+225 
-239 EANITLADGSE
+239 ANITLNSVIIDVNSTDYAGAFLVAAGGTANIALDGM
-250 NTLKSGKYHAG
+250 NILISGKWRAG
-261 LEAPEGST
+261 LEVPENAT
-269 LNIDG
+269 LTLKGGDSDSLMATGGG
-274 SGILEATGIGG
+274 SGL
-285 AGIGGGIGGGGGK
+285 
-298 ITINGG
+298 
-304 MVKATGSDDS
+304 S
-314 GAGIGGGGSG
+314 GAGIGGGGGGNGGKIAINGGNITANGASSG
-324 AGIGGGGISY
+324 AGIGGGGGGAY
-334 DAGDGGEITIQGSAQ
+334 DDGGSGGTIIISDGTVIASSSA
-349 VTATGYGGAGIGGG
+349 GGAGIGGG
-363 FGEDNGGDG
+363 GGGNGGSSGTIIIRDG
-372 GKITI
+372 T
-377 QGSAQ
+377 
-382 VTATSYSGAGIGGG
+382 VTATGGNEGAGIGGG
-396 IGNGSGGNG
+396 FSGSNGSNG
-405 GEITISSGTVIAK
+405 GAVEIFGQNTTVTVSS
-418 STIGAGIGGGVGYT
+418 
-432 FKNGNGGEITISGGT
+432 
-447 VIAESTDGA
+447 
-456 GIGGAGI
+456 
-463 DQRQQNGGNGGNV
+463 
-476 KISGVDTSIKTKSEN
+476 
-491 SYDVGGG
+491 SYGFDVGGG
-498 HGRFS
+498 YSPFS

-550 GNIIPTSS
+550 GNIILPTSS

-573 SGNSINQS
+573 AGNSINQS
-581 ITRTNLRRLANAGM
+581 ITRTNLRRLANAGKS
-595 GLTLE
+595 LTLE

-638 EIKTIIDSHS
+638 EIKTIIGSHP

-669 FPAGSAAIQLNYTP
+669 FPAGSAAIQLKYTP
-683 LENESLGR
+683 SDNESLGR

-717 GVDHFSTYA
+717 GIDHFSTYA
-726 VAYKISTP
+726 IAYKISTL
-734 TYTDITDH
+734 TYTDITNH

-756 FTVSKTNEFSPNASL
+756 FTVSKTNEFSPNTSL

-820 FNLNAPITREQMAD
+820 FNLNAPIIREQMAD

-841 QIGYIIPDTL
+841 QIGYTIPDTL

-856 TDKNLISKESEKAVT
+856 TDKNQISKESEKAVT

-903 RFVEIMIDPDT
+903 RFVEIMVDPDT

-958 KLDSENEKWYF
+958 KLDSDNEKWYF
-969 WTNDGAVIGWK
+969 WINDGAVIGWK

-992 GSMAAN
+992 GTMAAN

>member
-1 MKRKRIRALLLSTAL
+1 MKQKRIRALLLSTAL
-16 VITQLPMVIMADDF
+16 VITQLPMVVMADDF

-40 TDWTFINGEQLNNGN
+40 TDWTFINDEQLNNGN

-65 QFSFDEVVAML
+65 QLSFDEVVAML
-76 PTAIN
+76 PNAIN
-81 AYIEDEISPSI
+81 AYIEDETSPSTI
-92 IDIVGWSCEPFIQD
+92 GIVGWSCEPFIQD
-106 AEDNSLFGDYTFVAE
+106 AEDNWPLIGDYTFVAE
-121 LASGYTLASE
+121 LASEYTLASE
-131 ASAIEVRVLLSGTN
+131 AAAIKVKVLLSGTN
-145 TYTEN
+145 IYTVN
-150 NYIEQGGIKI
+150 NYIEQDGIKI
-160 IYDNGGK
+160 IFDNGGE
-167 VEYTEGSGFTLTKDG
+167 VAYTEDSGFTLK
-182 SYIISGTWN
+182 SSG
-191 GTLNANYSN
+191 G
-200 PEAVITVEADVT
+200 TVEAMGR
-212 ADITFSSVDINVS
+212 A
-225 GTKGACAFAITPEG
+225 
-239 EANITLADGSE
+239 
-250 NTLKSGKYHAG
+250 
-261 LEAPEGST
+261 
-269 LNIDG
+269 
-274 SGILEATGIGG
+274 GG
-285 AGIGGGIGGGGGK
+285 AGIGGGDCFNQIIGGG
-298 ITINGG
+298 
-304 MVKATGSDDS
+304 TGSGGTVSIS
-314 GAGIGGGGSG
+314 G
-324 AGIGGGGISY
+324 
-334 DAGDGGEITIQGSAQ
+334 QGTS
-349 VTATGYGGAGIGGG
+349 VTATG
-363 FGEDNGGDG
+363 DG
-372 GKITI
+372 G
-377 QGSAQ
+377 
-382 VTATSYSGAGIGGG
+382 
-396 IGNGSGGNG
+396 
-405 GEITISSGTVIAK
+405 
-418 STIGAGIGGGVGYT
+418 
-432 FKNGNGGEITISGGT
+432 
-447 VIAESTDGA
+447 
-456 GIGGAGI
+456 
-463 DQRQQNGGNGGNV
+463 
-476 KISGVDTSIKTKSEN
+476 
-491 SYDVGGG
+491 YDVGSGNNSG
-498 HGRFS
+498 S
-503 FGTGGSLSVTD
+503 DSGSLSVTD
-514 GATLIMKNNGTNV
+514 GATLEMKNKGTNV

-539 KNGNRTEYDSN
+539 KNGNRTEYNSN
-550 GNIIPTSS
+550 DNITLSTSS
-558 SGSYTPSIPKDSYKI
+558 SGSIPKDSYKI

-581 ITRTNLRRLANAGM
+581 ITRTNLRRLANAGKS
-595 GLTLE
+595 LTLE

-609 PAALKAILANTTGS
+609 PAALKVILANTTGS

-638 EIKTIIDSHS
+638 EIKTIIGSHP

-683 LENESLGR
+683 SKNESLGS

-726 VAYKISTP
+726 IAYKISTP
-734 TYTDITDH
+734 TYTDITDY

-749 FAAARDL
+749 FVAARDL
-756 FTVSKTNEFSPNASL
+756 FTVSKTNELTPNASL
-771 TYAEFITALGK
+771 TYAELITALGK
-782 LAGIQFEASMTD
+782 LAGIQLEVSMTD

-841 QIGYIIPDTL
+841 QIGYTILDTL

-903 RFVEIMIDPDT
+903 RFVEIMINPDT

>member
-1 MKRKRIRALLLSTAL
+1 MGRA
-16 VITQLPMVIMADDF
+16 
-30 ETENTLVKSI
+30 
-40 TDWTFINGEQLNNGN
+40 
-55 LNLDN
+55 
-60 ISKEN
+60 
-65 QFSFDEVVAML
+65 
-76 PTAIN
+76 
-81 AYIEDEISPSI
+81 
-92 IDIVGWSCEPFIQD
+92 
-106 AEDNSLFGDYTFVAE
+106 
-121 LASGYTLASE
+121 
-131 ASAIEVRVLLSGTN
+131 
-145 TYTEN
+145 
-150 NYIEQGGIKI
+150 
-160 IYDNGGK
+160 
-167 VEYTEGSGFTLTKDG
+167 
-182 SYIISGTWN
+182 
-191 GTLNANYSN
+191 
-200 PEAVITVEADVT
+200 
-212 ADITFSSVDINVS
+212 
-225 GTKGACAFAITPEG
+225 
-239 EANITLADGSE
+239 
-250 NTLKSGKYHAG
+250 
-261 LEAPEGST
+261 
-269 LNIDG
+269 
-274 SGILEATGIGG
+274 GG
-285 AGIGGGIGGGGGK
+285 AGIGGGDCFNQIIGGG
-298 ITINGG
+298 
-304 MVKATGSDDS
+304 TGSGGTVSIS
-314 GAGIGGGGSG
+314 G
-324 AGIGGGGISY
+324 
-334 DAGDGGEITIQGSAQ
+334 QGTS
-349 VTATGYGGAGIGGG
+349 VTATG
-363 FGEDNGGDG
+363 DG
-372 GKITI
+372 G
-377 QGSAQ
+377 
-382 VTATSYSGAGIGGG
+382 
-396 IGNGSGGNG
+396 
-405 GEITISSGTVIAK
+405 
-418 STIGAGIGGGVGYT
+418 
-432 FKNGNGGEITISGGT
+432 
-447 VIAESTDGA
+447 
-456 GIGGAGI
+456 
-463 DQRQQNGGNGGNV
+463 
-476 KISGVDTSIKTKSEN
+476 
-491 SYDVGGG
+491 YDVGSGNNSG
-498 HGRFS
+498 S
-503 FGTGGSLSVTD
+503 DSGSLSVTD
-514 GATLIMKNNGTNV
+514 GATLEMKNKGTNV

-539 KNGNRTEYDSN
+539 KNGNRTEYNSN
-550 GNIIPTSS
+550 DNITLSTSS
-558 SGSYTPSIPKDSYKI
+558 SGSIPKDSYKI

-581 ITRTNLRRLANAGM
+581 ITRTNLRRLVNAGKS
-595 GLTLE
+595 LTLE

-609 PAALKAILANTTGS
+609 PAALKVILANTTGS

-638 EIKTIIDSHS
+638 EIKTIIGSHP

-683 LENESLGR
+683 SKNESLGS

-726 VAYKISTP
+726 IAYKISTP
-734 TYTDITDH
+734 TYTDITDY

-749 FAAARDL
+749 FVAARDL
-756 FTVSKTNEFSPNASL
+756 FTVSKTNELTPNASL
-771 TYAEFITALGK
+771 TYAELITALGK
-782 LAGIQFEASMTD
+782 LAGIQLEVSMTD

-841 QIGYIIPDTL
+841 QIGYTILDTL

-903 RFVEIMIDPDT
+903 RFVEIMINPDT

>member
-1 MKRKRIRALLLSTAL
+1 MKQKRIRALLLSTAL
-16 VITQLPMVIMADDF
+16 VITQLPMVVMADDF

-40 TDWTFINGEQLNNGN
+40 TDWTFINDEQLNNGN

-65 QFSFDEVVAML
+65 QLSFDEVVAML
-76 PTAIN
+76 PNAIN
-81 AYIEDEISPSI
+81 AYIEDETSPSTI
-92 IDIVGWSCEPFIQD
+92 GIVGWSCEPFIQD
-106 AEDNSLFGDYTFVAE
+106 AEDNWPLIGDYTFVAE
-121 LASGYTLASE
+121 LASEYTLASE
-131 ASAIEVRVLLSGTN
+131 AAAIKVKVLLSGTN
-145 TYTEN
+145 IYTVN
-150 NYIEQGGIKI
+150 NYIEQDGIKI
-160 IYDNGGK
+160 IFDNGGE
-167 VEYTEGSGFTLTKDG
+167 VAYTEDSGFTLKSSGGYTV
-182 SYIISGTWN
+182 SGTWN
-191 GTLNANYSN
+191 GHLTASAGNYHH
-200 PEAVITVEADVT
+200 VITVPSGVT
-212 ADITFSSVDINVS
+212 ANVTLDSVTIDVHDTDYAGAFLVAAGGKVNFNLL
-225 GTKGACAFAITPEG
+225 GTS
-239 EANITLADGSE
+239 TLA
-250 NTLKSGKYHAG
+250 SGHSCAG
-261 LEAPEGST
+261 LQVPETAEVT
-269 LNIDG
+269 LDG
-274 SGILEATGIGG
+274 SGKLMATGGINGAGFGGGFGGDGGTIKISGGMVTATGNSGG
-285 AGIGGGIGGGGGK
+285 AGIGGGDG
-298 ITINGG
+298 
-304 MVKATGSDDS
+304 
-314 GAGIGGGGSG
+314 
-324 AGIGGGGISY
+324 
-334 DAGDGGEITIQGSAQ
+334 GDGGTITISGGTVEAMGR
-349 VTATGYGGAGIGGG
+349 AGGAGIGGG
-363 FGEDNGGDG
+363 DCFNQ
-372 GKITI
+372 I
-377 QGSAQ
+377 
-382 VTATSYSGAGIGGG
+382 IGGG
-396 IGNGSGGNG
+396 TG
-405 GEITISSGTVIAK
+405 
-418 STIGAGIGGGVGYT
+418 
-432 FKNGNGGEITISGGT
+432 SGGT
-447 VIAESTDGA
+447 VS
-456 GIGGAGI
+456 
-463 DQRQQNGGNGGNV
+463 
-476 KISGVDTSIKTKSEN
+476 ISGQGTSVTATGDGG
-491 SYDVGGG
+491 YDVGSGNNSG
-498 HGRFS
+498 S
-503 FGTGGSLSVTD
+503 DSGSLSVTD
-514 GATLIMKNNGTNV
+514 GATLEMKNKGTNV

-539 KNGNRTEYDSN
+539 KNGNRTEYNSN
-550 GNIIPTSS
+550 DNITLSTSS
-558 SGSYTPSIPKDSYKI
+558 SGSIPKDSYKI

-581 ITRTNLRRLANAGM
+581 ITRTNLRRLANAGKS
-595 GLTLE
+595 LTLE

-609 PAALKAILANTTGS
+609 PAALKVILANTTGS

-638 EIKTIIDSHS
+638 EIKTIIGSHP

-683 LENESLGR
+683 SKNESLGS

-726 VAYKISTP
+726 IAYKISTP
-734 TYTDITDH
+734 TYTDITDY

-749 FAAARDL
+749 FVAARDL
-756 FTVSKTNEFSPNASL
+756 FTVSKTNELTPNASL
-771 TYAEFITALGK
+771 TYAELITALGK
-782 LAGIQFEASMTD
+782 LAGIQLEVSMTD

-841 QIGYIIPDTL
+841 QIGYTILDTL

-903 RFVEIMIDPDT
+903 RFVEIMINPDT

>member
-1 MKRKRIRALLLSTAL
+1 MKQKRIRALLLSTAL
-16 VITQLPMVIMADDF
+16 VITQLPMVVMADDF

-40 TDWTFINGEQLNNGN
+40 TDWTFINDEQLNNGN

-65 QFSFDEVVAML
+65 QLSFDEVVAML
-76 PTAIN
+76 PNAIN
-81 AYIEDEISPSI
+81 AYIEDETSPSTI
-92 IDIVGWSCEPFIQD
+92 GIVGWSCEPFIQD
-106 AEDNSLFGDYTFVAE
+106 AEDNWPLIGDYTFVAE
-121 LASGYTLASE
+121 LASEYTLASE
-131 ASAIEVRVLLSGTN
+131 AAAIKVKVLLSGTN
-145 TYTEN
+145 IYTVN
-150 NYIEQGGIKI
+150 NYIEQDGIKI
-160 IYDNGGK
+160 IFDNGGE
-167 VEYTEGSGFTLTKDG
+167 VAYTEDSGFTLKSSGGYTV
-182 SYIISGTWN
+182 SGTWN
-191 GTLNANYSN
+191 GHLTASAGNYHH
-200 PEAVITVEADVT
+200 VITVPSGVT
-212 ADITFSSVDINVS
+212 ANVTLDSVTIDVHDTDYAGAFLVAAGGKVNFNLL
-225 GTKGACAFAITPEG
+225 GTS
-239 EANITLADGSE
+239 TLA
-250 NTLKSGKYHAG
+250 SGHSCAG
-261 LEAPEGST
+261 LQVPETAEVT
-269 LNIDG
+269 LDG
-274 SGILEATGIGG
+274 SGKLMATGGINGAGFGGGFGGDGGTIKISGGMVTATGNSGG
-285 AGIGGGIGGGGGK
+285 AGIGGGDGGDGGT
-298 ITINGG
+298 ITISGG
-304 MVKATGSDDS
+304 TVKATGINS
-314 GAGIGGGGSG
+314 GAGIGGGNC
-324 AGIGGGGISY
+324 
-334 DAGDGGEITIQGSAQ
+334 GDGGTITISGGTVEAMGR
-349 VTATGYGGAGIGGG
+349 AGGAGIGGG
-363 FGEDNGGDG
+363 DCFNQ
-372 GKITI
+372 I
-377 QGSAQ
+377 
-382 VTATSYSGAGIGGG
+382 IGGG
-396 IGNGSGGNG
+396 TG
-405 GEITISSGTVIAK
+405 
-418 STIGAGIGGGVGYT
+418 
-432 FKNGNGGEITISGGT
+432 SGGT
-447 VIAESTDGA
+447 VS
-456 GIGGAGI
+456 
-463 DQRQQNGGNGGNV
+463 
-476 KISGVDTSIKTKSEN
+476 ISGQGTSVTATGDGG
-491 SYDVGGG
+491 YDVGSGNNSG
-498 HGRFS
+498 S
-503 FGTGGSLSVTD
+503 DSGSLSVTD
-514 GATLIMKNNGTNV
+514 GATLEMKNKGTNV

-539 KNGNRTEYDSN
+539 KNGNRTEYNSN
-550 GNIIPTSS
+550 DNITLSTSS
-558 SGSYTPSIPKDSYKI
+558 SGSIPKDSYKI

-581 ITRTNLRRLANAGM
+581 ITRTNLRRLANAGKS
-595 GLTLE
+595 LTLE

-609 PAALKAILANTTGS
+609 PAALKVILANTTGS

-638 EIKTIIDSHS
+638 EIKTIIGSHP

-683 LENESLGR
+683 SKNESLGS

-726 VAYKISTP
+726 IAYKISTP
-734 TYTDITDH
+734 TYTDITDY

-749 FAAARDL
+749 FVAARDL
-756 FTVSKTNEFSPNASL
+756 FTVSKTNELTPNASL
-771 TYAEFITALGK
+771 TYAELITALGK
-782 LAGIQFEASMTD
+782 LAGIQLEVSMTD

-841 QIGYIIPDTL
+841 QIGYTILDTL

-903 RFVEIMIDPDT
+903 RFVEIMINPDT

>member
-1 MKRKRIRALLLSTAL
+1 MKQKRIRALLLSTAL
-16 VITQLPMVIMADDF
+16 VITQLPMVVMADDF

-40 TDWTFINGEQLNNGN
+40 TDWTFINDEQLNNGN

-65 QFSFDEVVAML
+65 QLSFDEVVAML
-76 PTAIN
+76 PNAIN
-81 AYIEDEISPSI
+81 AYIEDETSPSTI
-92 IDIVGWSCEPFIQD
+92 GIVGWSCEPFIQD
-106 AEDNSLFGDYTFVAE
+106 AEDNWPLIGDYTFVAE
-121 LASGYTLASE
+121 LASEYTLASE
-131 ASAIEVRVLLSGTN
+131 AAAIKVKVLLSGTN
-145 TYTEN
+145 IYTVN
-150 NYIEQGGIKI
+150 NYIEQDGIKI
-160 IYDNGGK
+160 IFDNGGE
-167 VEYTEGSGFTLTKDG
+167 VAYTEDSGFTLKSSGGYTV
-182 SYIISGTWN
+182 SGTWN
-191 GTLNANYSN
+191 GHLTASAGNYHH
-200 PEAVITVEADVT
+200 VITVPSGVT
-212 ADITFSSVDINVS
+212 ANVTLDSVTIDVHDTDYAGAFLVAAGGKVNFNLL
-225 GTKGACAFAITPEG
+225 GTS
-239 EANITLADGSE
+239 TLASGHSCDGLQVPE
-250 NTLKSGKYHAG
+250 TAEVTL
-261 LEAPEGST
+261 
-269 LNIDG
+269 DG
-274 SGILEATGIGG
+274 SGKLMATGGINGAGFGGGFGGDGGTIKISGGMVTATGNSGG
-285 AGIGGGIGGGGGK
+285 AGIGGDGGDGGT
-298 ITINGG
+298 ITISGG
-304 MVKATGSDDS
+304 TVKATGINS
-314 GAGIGGGGSG
+314 GAGIGGGDCFNQI
-324 AGIGGGGISY
+324 IGGGTGSGGTVSIS
-334 DAGDGGEITIQGSAQ
+334 GQGTS
-349 VTATGYGGAGIGGG
+349 VTATG
-363 FGEDNGGDG
+363 DG
-372 GKITI
+372 G
-377 QGSAQ
+377 
-382 VTATSYSGAGIGGG
+382 
-396 IGNGSGGNG
+396 
-405 GEITISSGTVIAK
+405 
-418 STIGAGIGGGVGYT
+418 
-432 FKNGNGGEITISGGT
+432 
-447 VIAESTDGA
+447 
-456 GIGGAGI
+456 
-463 DQRQQNGGNGGNV
+463 
-476 KISGVDTSIKTKSEN
+476 
-491 SYDVGGG
+491 YDVGSGNNSG
-498 HGRFS
+498 S
-503 FGTGGSLSVTD
+503 DSGSLSVTD
-514 GATLIMKNNGTNV
+514 GATLEMKNKGTNV

-539 KNGNRTEYDSN
+539 KNGNRTEYNSN
-550 GNIIPTSS
+550 DNITLSTSS
-558 SGSYTPSIPKDSYKI
+558 SGSIPKDSYKI

-581 ITRTNLRRLANAGM
+581 ITRTNLRRLANAGKS
-595 GLTLE
+595 LTLE

-609 PAALKAILANTTGS
+609 PAALKVILANTTGS

-638 EIKTIIDSHS
+638 EIKTIIGSHP

-683 LENESLGR
+683 SKNESLGS

-726 VAYKISTP
+726 IAYKISTP
-734 TYTDITDH
+734 TYTDITDY

-749 FAAARDL
+749 FVAARDL
-756 FTVSKTNEFSPNASL
+756 FTVSKTNELTPNASL
-771 TYAEFITALGK
+771 TYAELITALGK
-782 LAGIQFEASMTD
+782 LAGIQLEVSMTD

-841 QIGYIIPDTL
+841 QIGYTILDTL

-903 RFVEIMIDPDT
+903 RFVEIMINPDT

>member
-30 ETENTLVKSI
+30 KTENTLVKSI
-40 TDWTFINGEQLNNGN
+40 TDWTFINDEQLNNGN

-81 AYIEDEISPSI
+81 AYIEDEVSPSTI
-92 IDIVGWSCEPFIQD
+92 GIVGWSCDPFIQD
-106 AEDNSLFGDYTFVAE
+106 PEDNWPLIGDYTFVAE
-121 LASGYTLASE
+121 LANGYTLASE
-131 ASAIEVRVLLSGTN
+131 ASAIEVKVLLSGTN

-160 IYDNGGK
+160 IYDNGGM
-167 VEYTEGSGFTLTKDG
+167 VTYTEGSGFTLIKDG
-182 SYIISGTWN
+182 SYIISGTWSGSLSASAYN
-191 GTLNANYSN
+191 SQF
-200 PEAVITVEADVT
+200 VITVPFGVT
-212 ADITFSSVDINVS
+212 ANVTLDSVTINVNS
-225 GTKGACAFAITPEG
+225 TDYAGAFLVTAGGT
-239 EANITLADGSE
+239 ANIAFDGM
-250 NTLKSGKYHAG
+250 NILTSGSNHAG
-261 LEAPEGST
+261 LEVPENAT
-269 LNIDG
+269 LTLKGGD
-274 SGILEATGIGG
+274 SDSLEATGGGYGSG
-285 AGIGGGIGGGGGK
+285 AGIGGGESANSGK
-298 ITINGG
+298 IAINGG
-304 MVKATGSDDS
+304 NITANGASR

-324 AGIGGGGISY
+324 TY
-334 DAGDGGEITIQGSAQ
+334 DGGSGGTIIISDGTVIANGSN
-349 VTATGYGGAGIGGG
+349 GGAGIGGG
-363 FGEDNGGDG
+363 GGGNGGSSG
-372 GKITI
+372 TI
-377 QGSAQ
+377 IIRNGT
-382 VTATSYSGAGIGGG
+382 VTATGDEGAGIGGG
-396 IGNGSGGNG
+396 NGRLTG
-405 GEITISSGTVIAK
+405 VC
-418 STIGAGIGGGVGYT
+418 AGDGD
-432 FKNGNGGEITISGGT
+432 KITISGGT
-447 VIAESTDGA
+447 VTAMSRYGA
-456 GIGGAGI
+456 GIGGGGSGGSGGAVEIFG
-463 DQRQQNGGNGGNV
+463 QNTTV
-476 KISGVDTSIKTKSEN
+476 TVSS
-491 SYDVGGG
+491 SYGFDVGGG
-498 HGRFS
+498 YDGVFS

-539 KNGNRTEYDSN
+539 KNGNRTEYNSN
-550 GNIIPTSS
+550 ITLPTSS
-558 SGSYTPSIPKDSYKI
+558 SGSIPKDSYKI

-581 ITRTNLRRLANAGM
+581 ITRTNLRRLANAGKS
-595 GLTLE
+595 LTLE

-623 KVTFTAMPADLSKSP
+623 KVTFTVMPADLSKSP
-638 EIKTIIDSHS
+638 EIKTIIDSHP

-683 LENESLGR
+683 LENESLGS
-691 LFMVYIDDKSIE
+691 LFIVYIDDKSIE

-726 VAYKISTP
+726 IAYKISTP

-756 FTVSKTNEFSPNASL
+756 FTVSKTNEFSPNTSL
-771 TYAEFITALGK
+771 TYAELITALGK
-782 LAGIQFEASMTD
+782 LTGIQPEASVTD

-841 QIGYIIPDTL
+841 QIGYTIPDTL

>member
-65 QFSFDEVVAML
+65 QLSFDEVVAML

-81 AYIEDEISPSI
+81 AYIEDETSPSTIGI
-92 IDIVGWSCEPFIQD
+92 ISWSCEPFIQD
-106 AEDNSLFGDYTFVAE
+106 AKDNWPLIGDYTFVAE

-131 ASAIEVRVLLSGTN
+131 AAAIEVRVLLSSTN
-145 TYTEN
+145 TYAN
-150 NYIEQGGIKI
+150 NNCIEQGGIKI
-160 IYDNGGK
+160 IYENGGE

-182 SYIISGTWN
+182 SYIISGTWS
-191 GTLNANYSN
+191 GSLNASSVSK
-200 PEAVITVEADVT
+200 EAVITVPSGVT
-212 ADITFSSVDINVS
+212 ANVMLDSVTINVNS
-225 GTKGACAFAITPEG
+225 TDYAGAFLVAAGGT
-239 EANITLADGSE
+239 ANITLSGTS
-250 NTLKSGKYHAG
+250 TLTSGHSCAG
-261 LEAPEGST
+261 LQVPENAEVTLDGIGKLMSTGS
-269 LNIDG
+269 NN
-274 SGILEATGIGG
+274 SAGIGGGNGGTIEATGFGG
-285 AGIGGGIGGGGGK
+285 AGIGGGFGGGGGG
-298 ITINGG
+298 NGAGG
-304 MVKATGSDDS
+304 M
-314 GAGIGGGGSG
+314 
-324 AGIGGGGISY
+324 
-334 DAGDGGEITIQGSAQ
+334 ITIQGSAQ
-349 VTATGYGGAGIGGG
+349 VTATGESKNNLGTASGAGIGGGNGGGDGGVIIIQGSARVIARGGDGAGIGGGGCTGLLLSNGGKCGMITISGGSTVTATGINGAGIGGG
-363 FGEDNGGDG
+363 FGL
-372 GKITI
+372 
-377 QGSAQ
+377 
-382 VTATSYSGAGIGGG
+382 
-396 IGNGSGGNG
+396 
-405 GEITISSGTVIAK
+405 ISDTSGTVTIFGKGTTITAS
-418 STIGAGIGGGVGYT
+418 ST
-432 FKNGNGGEITISGGT
+432 NGN
-447 VIAESTDGA
+447 
-456 GIGGAGI
+456 
-463 DQRQQNGGNGGNV
+463 
-476 KISGVDTSIKTKSEN
+476 
-491 SYDVGGG
+491 DVGSAK
-498 HGRFS
+498 FNYL
-503 FGTGGSLSVTD
+503 GGSLSVTD

-581 ITRTNLRRLANAGM
+581 ITRTNLRRLANAGKS
-595 GLTLE
+595 LTLE

-638 EIKTIIDSHS
+638 EIKTIIGSHP

-669 FPAGSAAIQLNYTP
+669 FPAGSAAIQLNYMP
-683 LENESLGR
+683 SENESLGR

-726 VAYKISTP
+726 IAYKISTP
-734 TYTDITDH
+734 TYTDITNH
-742 WAKNDIE
+742 WTKNDIE

-756 FTVSKTNEFSPNASL
+756 FTVSKTNEFSPNTSL

-820 FNLNAPITREQMAD
+820 FNLNAPIIREQMAD

-841 QIGYIIPDTL
+841 QIGYTIPDTL

-856 TDKNLISKESEKAVT
+856 TDKNQISKESEKAVT

-922 SGHWLYYQ
+922 SGHWFYYQ

-947 FNSYGEMHEGW
+947 FNDYGEMHEGW

>member
-1 MKRKRIRALLLSTAL
+1 M
-16 VITQLPMVIMADDF
+16 
-30 ETENTLVKSI
+30 
-40 TDWTFINGEQLNNGN
+40 
-55 LNLDN
+55 
-60 ISKEN
+60 
-65 QFSFDEVVAML
+65 
-76 PTAIN
+76 
-81 AYIEDEISPSI
+81 
-92 IDIVGWSCEPFIQD
+92 
-106 AEDNSLFGDYTFVAE
+106 
-121 LASGYTLASE
+121 
-131 ASAIEVRVLLSGTN
+131 
-145 TYTEN
+145 
-150 NYIEQGGIKI
+150 
-160 IYDNGGK
+160 
-167 VEYTEGSGFTLTKDG
+167 GSGNN
-182 SYIISGTWN
+182 S
-191 GTLNANYSN
+191 
-200 PEAVITVEADVT
+200 
-212 ADITFSSVDINVS
+212 
-225 GTKGACAFAITPEG
+225 
-239 EANITLADGSE
+239 
-250 NTLKSGKYHAG
+250 
-261 LEAPEGST
+261 
-269 LNIDG
+269 
-274 SGILEATGIGG
+274 
-285 AGIGGGIGGGGGK
+285 
-298 ITINGG
+298 
-304 MVKATGSDDS
+304 GSDS
-314 GAGIGGGGSG
+314 
-324 AGIGGGGISY
+324 
-334 DAGDGGEITIQGSAQ
+334 
-349 VTATGYGGAGIGGG
+349 
-363 FGEDNGGDG
+363 
-372 GKITI
+372 
-377 QGSAQ
+377 
-382 VTATSYSGAGIGGG
+382 
-396 IGNGSGGNG
+396 
-405 GEITISSGTVIAK
+405 
-418 STIGAGIGGGVGYT
+418 
-432 FKNGNGGEITISGGT
+432 
-447 VIAESTDGA
+447 
-456 GIGGAGI
+456 
-463 DQRQQNGGNGGNV
+463 
-476 KISGVDTSIKTKSEN
+476 
-491 SYDVGGG
+491 
-498 HGRFS
+498 
-503 FGTGGSLSVTD
+503 GSLSVTD
-514 GATLIMKNNGTNV
+514 GATLEMKNKGTNV

-539 KNGNRTEYDSN
+539 KNGNRTEYNSN
-550 GNIIPTSS
+550 DNITLSTSS
-558 SGSYTPSIPKDSYKI
+558 SGSIPKDSYKI

-581 ITRTNLRRLANAGM
+581 ITRTNLRRLANAGKS
-595 GLTLE
+595 LTLE

-609 PAALKAILANTTGS
+609 PAALKVILANTTGS

-638 EIKTIIDSHS
+638 EIKTIIGSHP

-683 LENESLGR
+683 SKNESLGS

-726 VAYKISTP
+726 IAYKISTP
-734 TYTDITDH
+734 TYTDITDY

-749 FAAARDL
+749 FVAARDL
-756 FTVSKTNEFSPNASL
+756 FTVSKTNELTPNASL
-771 TYAEFITALGK
+771 TYAELITALGK
-782 LAGIQFEASMTD
+782 LAGIQLEVSMTD

-841 QIGYIIPDTL
+841 QIGYTILDTL

-903 RFVEIMIDPDT
+903 RFVEIMINPDT

>member
-1 MKRKRIRALLLSTAL
+1 MKRKRIRTLLLSTAL
-16 VITQLPMVIMADDF
+16 VITQLPMVVMADDF

-40 TDWTFINGEQLNNGN
+40 TDWTFINDEQLNNGN

-81 AYIEDEISPSI
+81 AYLEDEISPSTI
-92 IDIVGWSCEPFIQD
+92 GIVGWSCEPFIQD
-106 AEDNSLFGDYTFVAE
+106 AKDNWPLIGDYTFVAE

-131 ASAIEVRVLLSGTN
+131 AAAIKVKVLLSGTN
-145 TYTEN
+145 TYTVN
-150 NYIEQGGIKI
+150 NYIEQDGIKI
-160 IYDNGGK
+160 IYDNGG
-167 VEYTEGSGFTLTKDG
+167 EATYTEGSGFTLTSDG
-182 SYIISGTWN
+182 SYIISGTWS
-191 GTLNANYSN
+191 GTLNANHSN
-200 PEAVITVEADVT
+200 PEAVITVESGVNAS
-212 ADITFSSVDINVS
+212 ITFDSVTIDVSS
-225 GTKGACAFAITPEG
+225 TKGFCAFYIEPGGT
-239 EANITLADGSE
+239 ANIMLADNSN
-250 NTLKSGKYHAG
+250 NTLISGSYRAG
-261 LEAPEGST
+261 LEVICIGESKGT
-269 LNIDG
+269 LTIGG
-274 SGILEATGIGG
+274 SGRLEVKGDQ
-285 AGIGGGIGGGGGK
+285 AGIGGGSGVGDEGCGGK
-298 ITINGG
+298 ITINKGS
-304 MVKATGSDDS
+304 VIATGRY
-314 GAGIGGGGSG
+314 GAGIGGGG
-324 AGIGGGGISY
+324 Y
-334 DAGDGGEITIQGSAQ
+334 NGDGGEITINGGEITAISDNGAGIGGGYSSQGGDGGKIIINGGVVIAKSNN
-349 VTATGYGGAGIGGG
+349 GGAGIGGS
-363 FGEDNGGDG
+363 FGNPQADSGD
-372 GKITI
+372 
-377 QGSAQ
+377 
-382 VTATSYSGAGIGGG
+382 
-396 IGNGSGGNG
+396 G
-405 GEITISSGTVIAK
+405 GEITITGGSVTATGIA
-418 STIGAGIGGGVGYT
+418 IGIGSG
-432 FKNGNGGEITISGGT
+432 NSGNGGE
-447 VIAESTDGA
+447 
-456 GIGGAGI
+456 
-463 DQRQQNGGNGGNV
+463 V
-476 KISGVDTSIKTKSEN
+476 KISGPHTTVTAYSSARGGTDI
-491 SYDVGGG
+491 GGG
-498 HGRFS
+498 RS
-503 FGTGGSLSVTD
+503 SGSLSVTG
-514 GATLIMKNNGTNV
+514 GATLVMKNNGTNV
-527 SNPIYQNCTIID
+527 SNPIYQNCIIID
-539 KNGNRTEYDSN
+539 KNGNRTEYDSY

-581 ITRTNLRRLANAGM
+581 ITRTNLRRLVNAGKS
-595 GLTLE
+595 LTLE
-600 SDMVVMSFD
+600 SDMVAMSFD

-638 EIKTIIDSHS
+638 EIKTIISSHP

-683 LENESLGR
+683 SENESLGS

-726 VAYKISTP
+726 IAYKISTP
-734 TYTDITDH
+734 TYTDITNH

-756 FTVSKTNEFSPNASL
+756 FTVSKNNEFSPNANL

-782 LAGIQFEASMTD
+782 LAGIQLEVSMTD
-794 IKADAAYAPYI
+794 IKANAAYAPYI
-805 DWAIQENIIPNRYEL
+805 DWAIQENIIPNRYKL

-841 QIGYIIPDTL
+841 QIGYTIPVTL
-851 VSMPF
+851 FSMPF
-856 TDKNLISKESEKAVT
+856 TDKNQISKESEKAVT

-937 WQTIDNLTYY
+937 WQSIDNLTYY
-947 FNSYGEMHEGW
+947 FNDYGEMHEGW

>member
-1 MKRKRIRALLLSTAL
+1 MKQKRIRALLLSTAL
-16 VITQLPMVIMADDF
+16 VITQLPMVVMADDF

-40 TDWTFINGEQLNNGN
+40 TDWTFINDEQLNNGN

-65 QFSFDEVVAML
+65 QLSFDEVVAML
-76 PTAIN
+76 PNAIN
-81 AYIEDEISPSI
+81 AYIEDETSPSTI
-92 IDIVGWSCEPFIQD
+92 GIVGWSCEPFIQD
-106 AEDNSLFGDYTFVAE
+106 AEDNWPLIGDYTFVAE
-121 LASGYTLASE
+121 LASEYTLASE
-131 ASAIEVRVLLSGTN
+131 AAAIKVKVLLSGTN
-145 TYTEN
+145 IYTVN
-150 NYIEQGGIKI
+150 NYIEQDGIKI
-160 IYDNGGK
+160 IFDNGGE
-167 VEYTEGSGFTLTKDG
+167 VAYTEDSGFTLKSSGGYTV
-182 SYIISGTWN
+182 SGTWN
-191 GTLNANYSN
+191 GHLTASAGNYHH
-200 PEAVITVEADVT
+200 VITVPSGVT
-212 ADITFSSVDINVS
+212 ANVTLDSVTIDVHDTDYAGAFLVAAGGKVNFNLL
-225 GTKGACAFAITPEG
+225 GTS
-239 EANITLADGSE
+239 TLA
-250 NTLKSGKYHAG
+250 SGHSCAG
-261 LEAPEGST
+261 LQVPETAEVT
-269 LNIDG
+269 LDG
-274 SGILEATGIGG
+274 SGKLMATGGINGAGIGGGGNGDGGTITISGGTVEAMGRAGG
-285 AGIGGGIGGGGGK
+285 AGIGGGG
-298 ITINGG
+298 N
-304 MVKATGSDDS
+304 
-314 GAGIGGGGSG
+314 
-324 AGIGGGGISY
+324 
-334 DAGDGGEITIQGSAQ
+334 GDGGTITISGGTVEAMGR
-349 VTATGYGGAGIGGG
+349 AGGAGIGGG
-363 FGEDNGGDG
+363 DCFNQ
-372 GKITI
+372 I
-377 QGSAQ
+377 
-382 VTATSYSGAGIGGG
+382 IGGG
-396 IGNGSGGNG
+396 TG
-405 GEITISSGTVIAK
+405 
-418 STIGAGIGGGVGYT
+418 
-432 FKNGNGGEITISGGT
+432 SGGT
-447 VIAESTDGA
+447 VS
-456 GIGGAGI
+456 
-463 DQRQQNGGNGGNV
+463 
-476 KISGVDTSIKTKSEN
+476 ISGQGTSVTATGDGG
-491 SYDVGGG
+491 YDVGSGNNSG
-498 HGRFS
+498 S
-503 FGTGGSLSVTD
+503 DSGSLSVTD
-514 GATLIMKNNGTNV
+514 GATLEMKNKGTNV

-539 KNGNRTEYDSN
+539 KNGNRTEYNSN
-550 GNIIPTSS
+550 DNITLSTSS
-558 SGSYTPSIPKDSYKI
+558 SGSIPKDSYKI

-581 ITRTNLRRLANAGM
+581 ITRTNLRRLANAGKS
-595 GLTLE
+595 LTLE

-609 PAALKAILANTTGS
+609 PAALKVILANTTGS

-638 EIKTIIDSHS
+638 EIKTIIGSHP

-683 LENESLGR
+683 SKNESLGS

-726 VAYKISTP
+726 IAYKISTP
-734 TYTDITDH
+734 TYTDITDY

-749 FAAARDL
+749 FVAARDL
-756 FTVSKTNEFSPNASL
+756 FTVSKTNELTPNASL
-771 TYAEFITALGK
+771 TYAELITALGK
-782 LAGIQFEASMTD
+782 LAGIQLEVSMTD

-841 QIGYIIPDTL
+841 QIGYTILDTL

-903 RFVEIMIDPDT
+903 RFVEIMINPDT

>member
-1 MKRKRIRALLLSTAL
+1 MKQKRIRALLLSTAL
-16 VITQLPMVIMADDF
+16 VITQLPMVVMADDF

-40 TDWTFINGEQLNNGN
+40 TDWTFINDEQLNNGN

-65 QFSFDEVVAML
+65 QLSFDEVVAML
-76 PTAIN
+76 PNAIN
-81 AYIEDEISPSI
+81 AYIEDETSPSTI
-92 IDIVGWSCEPFIQD
+92 GIVGWSCEPFIQD
-106 AEDNSLFGDYTFVAE
+106 AEDNWPLIGDYTFVAE
-121 LASGYTLASE
+121 LASEYTLASE
-131 ASAIEVRVLLSGTN
+131 AAAIKVKVLLSGTN
-145 TYTEN
+145 IYTVN
-150 NYIEQGGIKI
+150 NYIEQDGIKI
-160 IYDNGGK
+160 IFDNGGE
-167 VEYTEGSGFTLTKDG
+167 VAYTEDSGFTLKSSGGYTV
-182 SYIISGTWN
+182 SGTWN
-191 GTLNANYSN
+191 GHLTASAGNYHH
-200 PEAVITVEADVT
+200 VITVPSGVT
-212 ADITFSSVDINVS
+212 ANVTLDSVTIDVHDTDYAGAFLVAAGGKVNFNLL
-225 GTKGACAFAITPEG
+225 GTS
-239 EANITLADGSE
+239 TLASGHSCDGLQVPE
-250 NTLKSGKYHAG
+250 TAEVTL
-261 LEAPEGST
+261 
-269 LNIDG
+269 DG
-274 SGILEATGIGG
+274 SGKLMATGGINGAGFGGGFGGDGGTIKISGGMVTATGNSGGAGIGGDGGDGGTITISGGTVEAMGRAGG
-285 AGIGGGIGGGGGK
+285 AGIGGGDCFNQIIGGG
-298 ITINGG
+298 
-304 MVKATGSDDS
+304 TGSGGTVSIS
-314 GAGIGGGGSG
+314 G
-324 AGIGGGGISY
+324 
-334 DAGDGGEITIQGSAQ
+334 QGTS
-349 VTATGYGGAGIGGG
+349 VTATG
-363 FGEDNGGDG
+363 DG
-372 GKITI
+372 G
-377 QGSAQ
+377 
-382 VTATSYSGAGIGGG
+382 
-396 IGNGSGGNG
+396 
-405 GEITISSGTVIAK
+405 
-418 STIGAGIGGGVGYT
+418 
-432 FKNGNGGEITISGGT
+432 
-447 VIAESTDGA
+447 
-456 GIGGAGI
+456 
-463 DQRQQNGGNGGNV
+463 
-476 KISGVDTSIKTKSEN
+476 
-491 SYDVGGG
+491 YDVGSGNNSG
-498 HGRFS
+498 S
-503 FGTGGSLSVTD
+503 DSGSLSVTD
-514 GATLIMKNNGTNV
+514 GATLEMKNKGTNV

-539 KNGNRTEYDSN
+539 KNGNRTEYNSN
-550 GNIIPTSS
+550 DNITLSTSS
-558 SGSYTPSIPKDSYKI
+558 SGSIPKDSYKI

-581 ITRTNLRRLANAGM
+581 ITRTNLRRLANAGKS
-595 GLTLE
+595 LTLE

-609 PAALKAILANTTGS
+609 PAALKVILANTTGS

-638 EIKTIIDSHS
+638 EIKTIIGSHP

-683 LENESLGR
+683 SKNESLGS

-726 VAYKISTP
+726 IAYKISTP
-734 TYTDITDH
+734 TYTDITDY

-749 FAAARDL
+749 FVAARDL
-756 FTVSKTNEFSPNASL
+756 FTVSKTNELTPNASL
-771 TYAEFITALGK
+771 TYAELITALGK
-782 LAGIQFEASMTD
+782 LAGIQLEVSMTD

-841 QIGYIIPDTL
+841 QIGYTILDTL

-903 RFVEIMIDPDT
+903 RFVEIMINPDT

>member
-30 ETENTLVKSI
+30 KTENTLVKSI
-40 TDWTFINGEQLNNGN
+40 TDWTFINDEQLNNGN

-81 AYIEDEISPSI
+81 AYIEDEVSPSTI
-92 IDIVGWSCEPFIQD
+92 GIVGWSCDPFIQD
-106 AEDNSLFGDYTFVAE
+106 PEDNWPLIGDYTFVAE
-121 LASGYTLASE
+121 LANGYTLASE
-131 ASAIEVRVLLSGTN
+131 ASAIEVKVLLSGTN

-160 IYDNGGK
+160 IYDNGGM
-167 VEYTEGSGFTLTKDG
+167 VTYTEGSGFTLIKDG
-182 SYIISGTWN
+182 SYIISGTWSGN
-191 GTLNANYSN
+191 LSASAYNSQF
-200 PEAVITVEADVT
+200 VITVPFGVT
-212 ADITFSSVDINVS
+212 ANVTLDSVTINVNS
-225 GTKGACAFAITPEG
+225 TDYAGAFLVTAGGT
-239 EANITLADGSE
+239 ANIAFDGM
-250 NTLKSGKYHAG
+250 NILTSGSNHAG
-261 LEAPEGST
+261 LEVPENAT
-269 LNIDG
+269 LTLKGGD
-274 SGILEATGIGG
+274 SDSLEATGGGYGSG
-285 AGIGGGIGGGGGK
+285 AGIGGGESANSGK
-298 ITINGG
+298 IAINGG
-304 MVKATGSDDS
+304 NITANGASR

-324 AGIGGGGISY
+324 TY
-334 DAGDGGEITIQGSAQ
+334 DGGSGGTIIISDGTVIANGSN
-349 VTATGYGGAGIGGG
+349 GGAGIGGG
-363 FGEDNGGDG
+363 GGGNGGSSG
-372 GKITI
+372 TI
-377 QGSAQ
+377 IIRNGT
-382 VTATSYSGAGIGGG
+382 VTATGDEGAGIGGG
-396 IGNGSGGNG
+396 NGRLTG
-405 GEITISSGTVIAK
+405 VC
-418 STIGAGIGGGVGYT
+418 AGDGD
-432 FKNGNGGEITISGGT
+432 KITISGGT
-447 VIAESTDGA
+447 VTAMSRYGA
-456 GIGGAGI
+456 GIGGGGSGGSGGSGGAVEIFG
-463 DQRQQNGGNGGNV
+463 QNTTV
-476 KISGVDTSIKTKSEN
+476 TVSS
-491 SYDVGGG
+491 SYGFDVGGG
-498 HGRFS
+498 YDGVFS

-539 KNGNRTEYDSN
+539 KNGNRTEYNSN
-550 GNIIPTSS
+550 ITLPTSS
-558 SGSYTPSIPKDSYKI
+558 SGSIPKDSYKI

-581 ITRTNLRRLANAGM
+581 ITRTNLRRLANAGKS
-595 GLTLE
+595 LTLE

-623 KVTFTAMPADLSKSP
+623 KVTFTVMPADLSKSP
-638 EIKTIIDSHS
+638 EIKTIIDSHP

-683 LENESLGR
+683 LENESLGS
-691 LFMVYIDDKSIE
+691 LFIVYIDDKSIE

-726 VAYKISTP
+726 IAYKISTP

-756 FTVSKTNEFSPNASL
+756 FTVSKTNEFSPNTSL
-771 TYAEFITALGK
+771 TYAELITALGK
-782 LAGIQFEASMTD
+782 LTGIQPEASVTD

-841 QIGYIIPDTL
+841 QIGYTIPDTL